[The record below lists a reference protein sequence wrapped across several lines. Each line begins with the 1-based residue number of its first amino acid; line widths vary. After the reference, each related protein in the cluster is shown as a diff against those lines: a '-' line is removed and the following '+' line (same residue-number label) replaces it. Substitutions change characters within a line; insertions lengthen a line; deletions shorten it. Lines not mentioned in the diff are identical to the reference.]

1 MGVVSLVL
9 MSFWLRSIIAIAV
22 GAGVLIPTAASGA
35 PSLSSVQAK
44 VRQLEEEATS
54 AAEGAQEAK
63 VKLAGLNKT
72 LDGIKAKAQ
81 LQGQTVSNLQKS
93 LGTIAV
99 EQYKTGGFGQSFELL
114 FSSDPSLYL
123 SSAGALDAITR
134 RKSAQLRKFETAQQR
149 LIATTLT
156 VNYKVDLVAAAQ
168 TKLCAQSDLAQKKL
182 AEA

>member
-81 LQGQTVSNLQKS
+81 LQGQTVSNLQ
-93 LGTIAV
+93 
-99 EQYKTGGFGQSFELL
+99 
-114 FSSDPSLYL
+114 
-123 SSAGALDAITR
+123 
-134 RKSAQLRKFETAQQR
+134 
-149 LIATTLT
+149 
-156 VNYKVDLVAAAQ
+156 
-168 TKLCAQSDLAQKKL
+168 
-182 AEA
+182 

>member
-1 MGVVSLVL
+1 MAIGVVSLAF

-22 GAGVLIPTAASGA
+22 GAGVLLPIAASGA

-81 LQGQTVSNLQKS
+81 LQGQTVSPP
-93 LGTIAV
+93 
-99 EQYKTGGFGQSFELL
+99 LL
-114 FSSDPSLYL
+114 P
-123 SSAGALDAITR
+123 IIM
-134 RKSAQLRKFETAQQR
+134 QQQR
-149 LIATTLT
+149 LLLISTIVVMFMLHVAQIPPLLLFLQAT
-156 VNYKVDLVAAAQ
+156 
-168 TKLCAQSDLAQKKL
+168 
-182 AEA
+182 